1 MAFEGYWVQGSKGI
15 LIHEHFLAVRENP
28 EKFGFQP
35 QEFEN
40 IIKNNKN
47 KKFNP
52 YDTEKDSLRYQ
63 VLEAT
68 MKKGWVRV
76 RSHKNQYTVE
86 LYGNAASK
94 LPGIMKFLKSAGVS
108 TTSTIFLGDISID
121 FYQLYKN
128 GMREINKAL
137 SKGAIPDVMPKEKKE
152 EKKKEKENPIGIPD
166 YLSDKQKR
174 VMMRQRLGQKTH
186 LPDPDQDD
194 DKIEEKYNIWKG
206 IKKIVG

>member
-1 MAFEGYWVQGSKGI
+1 MAFEGWWVNGSKGI

-40 IIKNNKN
+40 IIKN

-52 YDTEKDSLRYQ
+52 ADTDKDSLRYK

-94 LPGIMKFLKSAGVS
+94 LPGVMKFLKSAGVPS
-108 TTSTIFLGDISID
+108 TSTIFLADLSVD
-121 FYQLYKN
+121 FYQKYDD
-128 GMREINKAL
+128 GMKEINKAL
-137 SKGAIPDVMPKEKKE
+137 SKGSIPDVMPKEKE
-152 EKKKEKENPIGIPD
+152 DPIGIPD

-186 LPDPDQDD
+186 LPDPDQDE
-194 DKIEEKYNIWKG
+194 DKIQEKISIWKG
-206 IKKIVG
+206 IKKLIG

>member
-15 LIHEHFLAVRENP
+15 LVHEHFLAVRENP

-40 IIKNNKN
+40 LIKN

-52 YDTEKDSLRYQ
+52 ADTDKDSLRYQ

-76 RSHKNQYTVE
+76 RSHKNQYTIE

-94 LPGIMKFLKSAGVS
+94 LPGVMKFLKSAGVPS
-108 TTSTIFLGDISID
+108 TSTIFLGDISVD
-121 FYQLYKN
+121 FFQRYDD
-128 GMREINKAL
+128 GMKEINKAL
-137 SKGAIPDVMPKEKKE
+137 QKGAIPDVMPKEK
-152 EKKKEKENPIGIPD
+152 ENPIGIPD
-166 YLSDKQKR
+166 DLTDKQKR
-174 VMMRQRLGQKTH
+174 VMMRQRLGQKIH
-186 LPDPDQDD
+186 LPDPDQDE
-194 DKIEEKYNIWKG
+194 DKIQEHKIWKK
-206 IKKIVG
+206 IKKIIG

>member
-1 MAFEGYWVQGSKGI
+1 MAFEGWWVRDAKGI

-28 EKFGFQP
+28 EQFGFQP

-40 IIKNNKN
+40 IIKN

-52 YDTEKDSLRYQ
+52 ADTEKGSLRYQ

-94 LPGIMKFLKSAGVS
+94 LPGVMKFLKSAGVPS
-108 TTSTIFLGDISID
+108 TSTIFLADLSVD
-121 FYQLYKN
+121 FYQKYDD
-128 GMREINKAL
+128 GMKEINKAL
-137 SKGAIPDVMPKEKKE
+137 SKGSIPDVMPKEKE
-152 EKKKEKENPIGIPD
+152 DPIGIPD

-194 DKIEEKYNIWKG
+194 DKIQEKISIWKG
-206 IKKIVG
+206 IKKLIG

>member
-1 MAFEGYWVQGSKGI
+1 MAFEGWWVNGSKGI
-15 LIHEHFLAVRENP
+15 LVHEHFLEVRENP

-40 IIKNNKN
+40 LIKN

-52 YDTEKDSLRYQ
+52 ADTDKNSLRYQ

-94 LPGIMKFLKSAGVS
+94 LPGIMKFLKSAGVPS
-108 TTSTIFLGDISID
+108 TSTVFLADISVD
-121 FYQLYKN
+121 FFQKYDD
-128 GMREINKAL
+128 GMKEISKAL
-137 SKGAIPDVMPKEKKE
+137 QKGSIPDVMP
-152 EKKKEKENPIGIPD
+152 KEKENPIGIPD
-166 YLSDKQKR
+166 DLTDKQKR

-186 LPDPDQDD
+186 LPDPDQDE
-194 DKIEEKYNIWKG
+194 DKIQEQKIWKK
-206 IKKIVG
+206 IKKIIG